1 MWKRLV
7 HPNIVPLLG
16 VTTSP
21 RLQLISEWMS
31 GGDLL
36 AYIKAHPDAD
46 RLGLVGVLF
55 VDSTYANPCYQLS
68 DVANGLHYLHLSNVI
83 HGDLKGVRGHPVSC
97 FTTSLTR
104 N

>member
-1 MWKRLV
+1 MWKRLA

-16 VTTSP
+16 ITTFP

-31 GGDLL
+31 GGDLPI
-36 AYIKAHPDAD
+36 YIKAHPDTD
-46 RLGLVGVLF
+46 RLGLVGVPF

-68 DVANGLHYLHLSNVI
+68 DIANGLHHLHLSNVI
-83 HGDLKGVRGHPVSC
+83 HGDLKGVRGRLLSC
-97 FTTSLTR
+97 FTTSLTH